1 MFFSWCVASR
11 VGRGGSRGGGRGAS
25 RGGGRGGG
33 RGGHGGF
40 GKYRRAR
47 GRARSKSRSGST
59 SSDTLSDERKASSS
73 RYAGAN
79 RKRGRPRV
87 DESIKVVRKK
97 TSKKNYNG
105 KMTTLQITKETREKL
120 RVFQD
125 RHKLK
130 SMDHVLKELLKFYPD
145 TGVRTPR
152 NRSVVIPDKS
162 NSDTEPEHNNESL
175 FRMAI
180 IGRLVSEL
188 GVSHYMVPL
197 CLAYCDM
204 YFHGKVDLTQIM
216 M

>member
-1 MFFSWCVASR
+1 MVALENID
-11 VGRGGSRGGGRGAS
+11 VHADE
-25 RGGGRGGG
+25 
-33 RGGHGGF
+33 HVP
-40 GKYRRAR
+40 RAAQ
-47 GRARSKSRSGST
+47 GPQVVIHCQMRAKLHAVDMLEPS
-59 SSDTLSDERKASSS
+59 
-73 RYAGAN
+73 
-79 RKRGRPRV
+79 KRGRPRV

-130 SMDHVLKELLKFYPD
+130 SMDHVLQELLKFYPD

-204 YFHGKVDLTQIM
+204 Y
-216 M
+216 